1 MKVCDH
7 ASSRIRRVPCI
18 FRYSGGEAI
27 DIRQVLDATE
37 SPKRCSRQTPAPRER
52 RCCVT
57 RREDLAVL
65 APGVRRPAMRCRRL
79 HHGRRLHS
87 QVARRGRLWF
97 LHSHGKRRSPSVNSS
112 RGCPRVAGQPA
123 LTGRNVLA
131 GSKCPWPYVIWSA
144 VPPAAEEQ

>member
-7 ASSRIRRVPCI
+7 ASSRIRRVPRT

-27 DIRQVLDATE
+27 D
-37 SPKRCSRQTPAPRER
+37 
-52 RCCVT
+52 
-57 RREDLAVL
+57 
-65 APGVRRPAMRCRRL
+65 
-79 HHGRRLHS
+79 S

-123 LTGRNVLA
+123 LTGRNVGPQGTRQWGQISPCGHHRGA
-131 GSKCPWPYVIWSA
+131 RR
-144 VPPAAEEQ
+144 PAYL